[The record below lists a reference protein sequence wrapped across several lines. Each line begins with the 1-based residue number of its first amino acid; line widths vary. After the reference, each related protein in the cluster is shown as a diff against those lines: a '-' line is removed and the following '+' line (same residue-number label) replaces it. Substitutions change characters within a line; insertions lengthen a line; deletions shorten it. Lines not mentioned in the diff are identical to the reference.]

1 MTTKAMTTE
10 KEEKKMNSFS
20 NNISDVSKNQ
30 NLTTEN
36 KWRKTM
42 KRKDAVVKKVTFGL
56 NENRESVRLEW
67 VDGKILVMNGKNE
80 IKPAEL
86 LNFKKYDLYPYI
98 GEKSCIWQRLGDQ
111 RKVKLVE
118 TITKVNTVADKVIS
132 MEAYKPIE
140 EEIWRLEEASYY
152 EIWDMVDLRDPM
164 HYDEIYGISAAE
176 EIAGIEE
183 RAQVL
188 LDSKRM

>member
-1 MTTKAMTTE
+1 ML
-10 KEEKKMNSFS
+10 N
-20 NNISDVSKNQ
+20 
-30 NLTTEN
+30 
-36 KWRKTM
+36 RK
-42 KRKDAVVKKVTFGL
+42 KDAIVKKVTFGL
-56 NENRESVRLEW
+56 NANRESVRLEW
-67 VDGKILVMNGKNE
+67 VDGKIRVMNGQDE
-80 IKPAEL
+80 IKPEEL

-111 RKVKLVE
+111 RKVELVE

-140 EEIWRLEEASYY
+140 EEICSLEEASYY

-183 RAQVL
+183 RAQAL
-188 LDSKRM
+188 LKKHSVDDSSQS